1 MQLIACKTSLQE
13 MARCVRG
20 RSQASSD
27 MPTVVILLS
36 VKGCYIT
43 TAVVMTAILSQY
55 ESINVVFGQG
65 SARIPAGEAYNTHL
79 DPG

>member
-1 MQLIACKTSLQE
+1 
-13 MARCVRG
+13 
-20 RSQASSD
+20 
-27 MPTVVILLS
+27 
-36 VKGCYIT
+36 
-43 TAVVMTAILSQY
+43 MTAILSQY